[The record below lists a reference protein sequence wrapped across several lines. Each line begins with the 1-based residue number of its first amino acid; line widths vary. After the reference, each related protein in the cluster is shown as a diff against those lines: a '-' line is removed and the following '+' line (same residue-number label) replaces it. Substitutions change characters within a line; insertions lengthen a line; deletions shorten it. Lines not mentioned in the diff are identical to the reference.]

1 MLEVMDDKTKKN
13 KPSDQETK
21 KLEIEKLRKDAEEL
35 KKQADNY
42 KQSLKFSQQEG
53 DNYKNKYLRALAD
66 YQNYEKR
73 VREEKNQVQEFA
85 ITNILVRLLPFLDHL
100 EKAEVFIKDKGL
112 KMVKDNFEKV
122 LKDIGLEEIQVEG
135 KEFDLHLAEAVEVV
149 EGDKD
154 NVIKGI
160 LRKGYMLNGKVIRVA
175 QVRVTNIRI

>member
-1 MLEVMDDKTKKN
+1 MDDKTKKN

-35 KKQADNY
+35 KKQAD
-42 KQSLKFSQQEG
+42 
-53 DNYKNKYLRALAD
+53 DYKNKYLRALAD

-122 LKDIGLEEIQVEG
+122 LESIGLEEIKIEG
-135 KEFDLHLAEAVEVV
+135 KEFDPHIAEAIEMV
-149 EGDKD
+149 EGDRD
-154 NVIKGI
+154 NIVKEVI
-160 LRKGYMLNGKVIRVA
+160 RRGYMLNGKVIRVA
-175 QVRVTNIRI
+175 QVKVTKKVNNSS